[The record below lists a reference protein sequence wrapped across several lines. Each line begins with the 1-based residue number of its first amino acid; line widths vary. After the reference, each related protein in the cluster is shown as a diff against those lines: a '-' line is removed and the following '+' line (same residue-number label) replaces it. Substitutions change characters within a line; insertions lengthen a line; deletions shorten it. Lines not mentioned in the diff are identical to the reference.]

1 MMQLL
6 AVGIGG
12 FMGSIFRYLLS
23 TYINT
28 RFGQAFTFL
37 GTLSVNLLGCLLIG
51 IFIGF
56 FNHKVEMAPEI
67 KLLLVTGLLGGFT
80 TFSTFSLE
88 SFHFYKAGDYGFLAL
103 NLGTNFVF
111 GFLFVGLGLWF
122 SESLFS

>member
-1 MMQLL
+1 MQIM

-12 FMGSIFRYLLS
+12 FLGSIFRYLLS
-23 TYINT
+23 TYVNS
-28 RFGQAFTFL
+28 RFGQAFTFV

-51 IFIGF
+51 FFIGV
-56 FNHKVEMAPEI
+56 FNHKVHLPPEL
-67 KLLLVTGLLGGFT
+67 KLLLITGVLGGFT

-88 SFHFYKAGDYGFLAL
+88 SFHFYKAGEYGMLAL

-122 SESLFS
+122 SESLLS